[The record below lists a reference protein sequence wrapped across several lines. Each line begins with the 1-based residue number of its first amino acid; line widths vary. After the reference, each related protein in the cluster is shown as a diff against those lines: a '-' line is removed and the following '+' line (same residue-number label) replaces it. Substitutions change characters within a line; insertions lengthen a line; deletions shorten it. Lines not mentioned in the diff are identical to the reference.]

1 MRIVFEEKE
10 QKWRE
15 LEDDEKVEGEM
26 YIDGLLADRLDYI
39 QRKLLKHNWDVV
51 ILVDG
56 IEGSGKSTLA
66 IQVAWFLSNAKL
78 RMDHLILGLEDA
90 PDKLE
95 KAQHGDVFLM
105 DEGSLSFSSRETMKR
120 EQVELVKIFN
130 VIRQKNL
137 ALIVVAPSF
146 FDLNKYIAVQRSRCL
161 IHVYT
166 EKDLTRG
173 RYAFFTQK
181 RKNILF
187 TEGKKNYN
195 TYAKPEANFYG
206 RFTDSNPLGEP
217 YIKAKELSLFE
228 AFQSRKKKIPTEKD
242 IKIKLIKEFKEKNP
256 EIMNKTLA
264 QGFGISKD
272 TITKYLKSEDIPTK
286 LTPKS

>member
-1 MRIVFEEKE
+1 
-10 QKWRE
+10 
-15 LEDDEKVEGEM
+15 
-26 YIDGLLADRLDYI
+26 
-39 QRKLLKHNWDVV
+39 
-51 ILVDG
+51 
-56 IEGSGKSTLA
+56 
-66 IQVAWFLSNAKL
+66 
-78 RMDHLILGLEDA
+78 
-90 PDKLE
+90 
-95 KAQHGDVFLM
+95 
-105 DEGSLSFSSRETMKR
+105 MKR

-228 AFQSRKKKIPTEKD
+228 AFQSRKKKLPTKKD
-242 IKIKLIKEFKEKNP
+242 MLKELVIKFREKNP
-256 EIMNKTLA
+256 KETQKNIAKN
-264 QGFGISKD
+264 FGIAEHTVGRWLKEAES
-272 TITKYLKSEDIPTK
+272 TKKNDDK
-286 LTPKS
+286 

>member
-228 AFQSRKKKIPTEKD
+228 AFQSRKKKLPTKKD
-242 IKIKLIKEFKEKNP
+242 MLKELVIKFREKNP
-256 EIMNKTLA
+256 KETQKNIAKN
-264 QGFGISKD
+264 FGIAEHTVGRWLKEAES
-272 TITKYLKSEDIPTK
+272 TKKNDDK
-286 LTPKS
+286 

>member
-206 RFTDSNPLGEP
+206 RFTDSNPLGDP

-228 AFQSRKKKIPTEKD
+228 AFQSRKKKLPTKKD
-242 IKIKLIKEFKEKNP
+242 MLKELVIKFREKNP
-256 EIMNKTLA
+256 KETQKNIAKN
-264 QGFGISKD
+264 FGIAEHTVGRWLKEAES
-272 TITKYLKSEDIPTK
+272 TKKNDDK
-286 LTPKS
+286 